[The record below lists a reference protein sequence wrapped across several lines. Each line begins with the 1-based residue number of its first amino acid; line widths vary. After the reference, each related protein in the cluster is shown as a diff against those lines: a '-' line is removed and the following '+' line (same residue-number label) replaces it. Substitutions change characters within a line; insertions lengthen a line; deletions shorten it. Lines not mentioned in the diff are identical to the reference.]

1 MLKSY
6 YKSPIST
13 YNYGYANK
21 TSTKEVMHENSF
33 KSKICLRK
41 PLYVTQSTRFFLHLT
56 KDESNM
62 AAQANMS
69 RQKWRQSKIFVFIL
83 CYLSA
88 HTISCSLFSIPQ
100 LVQTSSRYRYCN
112 DHIIEEK
119 ESNLMF
125 SWNEAAG
132 CVLCLM
138 LDSLVSYERDKRNFV
153 HHNYNGW

>member
-21 TSTKEVMHENSF
+21 NLHKGSYAWKFVQIQDLFKETVVRDS
-33 KSKICLRK
+33 ID
-41 PLYVTQSTRFFLHLT
+41 TFFLHLT

-125 SWNEAAG
+125 SWNEAAV